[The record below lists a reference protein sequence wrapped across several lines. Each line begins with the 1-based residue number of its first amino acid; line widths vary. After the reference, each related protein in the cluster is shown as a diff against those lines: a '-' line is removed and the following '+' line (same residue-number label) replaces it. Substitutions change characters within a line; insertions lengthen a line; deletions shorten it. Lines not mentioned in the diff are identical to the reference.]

1 MRLDRLRALALAAAA
16 LAGCSRFD
24 RSAALNPY
32 AAAPPSPAAP
42 WSPPASQVE
51 APPPVPSTAPQAPG
65 GLHDLPELIDLA
77 LQNNPDT
84 RRLWQEARAA
94 AARLGR
100 SEGAYLP
107 KVVMRAT
114 GGTSRVAR
122 AIPAGKEVIIG
133 PGIQPD
139 LALTSTLIDFRPPRP
154 HPA

>member
-1 MRLDRLRALALAAAA
+1 MRLDRLRALPLAAAA
-16 LAGCSRFD
+16 LAGCSRCD

-32 AAAPPSPAAP
+32 AAAPRSPVAP

-51 APPPVPSTAPQAPG
+51 APPPVPSTAPQPPG

-94 AARLGR
+94 AARLGK

-107 KVVMRAT
+107 KGT
-114 GGTSRVAR
+114 LQTIGGTSRAAR
-122 AIPAGKEVIIG
+122 AMPAGKEVIIG
-133 PGIQPD
+133 PAIV
-139 LALTSTLIDFRPPRP
+139 PRR
-154 HPA
+154 